1 MEKARSRAVSR
12 LRGDSGRPRRST
24 VAASIAAVAAG
35 TILLLAP
42 TTNGA
47 FTAAITNNNNS
58 AASSATYFSCTN
70 AIAGD
75 KASALFAYPLNEG
88 TGSTRA
94 TDIDSGAYPGT
105 YRGSMVSTNVSP
117 QACPRDAG
125 GSYQLN
131 GSTSQVT
138 NTLQQASPATYS
150 TEVWFKT
157 TVRGGKLIGF
167 GDSQTALSAAYD
179 RHTYINTSGQLVFG
193 TYTPQAGVMTITS
206 SAVVTDGA
214 WHHVVATMSP
224 NTGMTL
230 YLDGKQ
236 VAANSAFRTS
246 QDFTG
251 WWRIGYDNLDTWP
264 GAGNR
269 YFTGSMRFA
278 AVYSATLTATQ
289 VLNHYNA
296 GR

>member
-1 MEKARSRAVSR
+1 MRR
-12 LRGDSGRPRRST
+12 LRGRGTRPRRAT
-24 VAASIAAVAAG
+24 VAASLAAAAAG
-35 TILLLAP
+35 MLLLLAP

-47 FTAAITNNNNS
+47 FTAAITNSNNS
-58 AASSATYFSCTN
+58 AASSATYFSCMN
-70 AIAGD
+70 AVTAD
-75 KASALFAYPLNEG
+75 KASALFAYPLNEA
-88 TGSTRA
+88 TGSGQA
-94 TDIDSGAYPGT
+94 VDIDSGAYPGT
-105 YRGSMVSTNVSP
+105 YRGGMTSTNVSP
-117 QACPRDAG
+117 QACLRDSG

-131 GSTSQVT
+131 GSSSQVT
-138 NTLQQASPATYS
+138 NGLQQTSPQTFS

-167 GDSQTALSAAYD
+167 GNSQTGLSGSYD

-193 TYTPQAGVMTITS
+193 TYTPQAGIMTIAS

-214 WHHVVATMSP
+214 WHHAVATMSP
-224 NTGMTL
+224 TNGMTL

-236 VAANSAFRTS
+236 AAANSSFRASEGT
-246 QDFTG
+246 TG

-269 YFTGSMRFA
+269 YFAGSMRFA
-278 AVYSATLTATQ
+278 AVYSAALTPTQ
-289 VLNHYNA
+289 VLDHYNA

>member
-1 MEKARSRAVSR
+1 MKKTAGPAVRR
-12 LRGDSGRPRRST
+12 LRGRETRPRRAT
-24 VAASIAAVAAG
+24 VAASIAAAAAG
-35 TILLLAP
+35 ALLLLAP

-47 FTAAITNNNNS
+47 FTAAITNTNNS

-70 AIAGD
+70 AITAD
-75 KASALFAYPLNEG
+75 KASALFAYPLNEA
-88 TGSTRA
+88 TGSTQA
-94 TDIDSGAYPGT
+94 VDIDSGAYPGT
-105 YRGSMVSTNVSP
+105 YRGSMTSTTVSP
-117 QACPRDAG
+117 QACPRDSG
-125 GSYQLN
+125 GAYQLN

-138 NTLQQASPATYS
+138 NALQQSSPQTYS

-167 GDSQTALSAAYD
+167 GNSQTGLSGSYD

-193 TYTPQAGVMTITS
+193 TYTAQAGIMTITG

-224 NTGMTL
+224 TNGMTL
-230 YLDGKQ
+230 YVDGKQ
-236 VAANSAFRTS
+236 AAANTAFRTS
-246 QDFTG
+246 EGTTG

-278 AVYSATLTATQ
+278 AVYSTTLTATQ
-289 VLNHYNA
+289 VLDHYNA
-296 GR
+296 GK